1 MAQNA
6 TPARSGKSSPQRPRG
21 AEVPTGEPR
30 ARRQSQGADGR
41 SIPAGIR
48 TARMSEKAR
57 ANAWSHLDPAI
68 RPIAAQKNLARA
80 RHILKDLY
88 VSHPPA
94 QQVERQI
101 EQLIRLPR
109 RIRMPGLF
117 LCGESGMG
125 KTHVLRRIERRHPE
139 RDDPTTKRHIR
150 PVLYVQVPA
159 GPDLRTLRR
168 TVIDEA
174 NIPFLDHPSKP
185 LLQSVLRRGLA
196 AAGTELIA
204 LDEIHNIVHTDGKQ
218 RTWLLDW
225 VRCLSN
231 ETQRPIVLAGT
242 EEFESAILSDPQ
254 LSSRYPIVRLA
265 RWTAGPDLAAF
276 LQGYERACP
285 LRLASH
291 LSDPSFMGALLDETE
306 GLTDTIIRSLQA
318 AALVAIREGTE
329 RIVPEYLSWWR
340 DPPLLAYYEVGEAEQ
355 ESVALAR
362 AWLKDERRGA
372 PSLSGPAV
380 RRFRNRASLRAEGGR
395 CADPF

>member
-6 TPARSGKSSPQRPRG
+6 IPGRSGKFSQQRPQAATRKSS
-21 AEVPTGEPR
+21 
-30 ARRQSQGADGR
+30 ARRKSQGAAGR

-57 ANAWSHLDPAI
+57 ATNWAHLDPAI
-68 RPIAAQKNLARA
+68 RPIAAQKDLARA

-94 QQVERQI
+94 QHVERQI

-139 RDDPTTKRHIR
+139 RDDATTKRHIR

-185 LLQSVLRRGLA
+185 LLQSVLRRGPA

-204 LDEIHNIVHTDGKQ
+204 LDEIHNIVHTEGKQ
-218 RTWLLDW
+218 RRWLLDW

-254 LSSRYPIVRLA
+254 LSSRFPIVRLA
-265 RWTAGPDLAAF
+265 RWTEGPDLAAF

-291 LSDPSFMGALLDETE
+291 LSDGPLMRALLDETE
-306 GLTDTIIRSLQA
+306 GLTDTIVRSLQA

-340 DPPLLAYYEVGEAEQ
+340 DPPLLAYYEAGDAEQ
-355 ESVALAR
+355 ESLALAR

-372 PSLSGPAV
+372 PSPSAPAV

-395 CADPF
+395 CTGSL

>member
-1 MAQNA
+1 MTQN
-6 TPARSGKSSPQRPRG
+6 TTQSRGPKVPEKQTENSRKRKTARRRAPPGVGRQSSPLGTRTTRKIG
-21 AEVPTGEPR
+21 A
-30 ARRQSQGADGR
+30 
-41 SIPAGIR
+41 
-48 TARMSEKAR
+48 AR
-57 ANAWSHLDPAI
+57 ANNWLHLDPVI
-68 RPIAAQKNLARA
+68 RPIAAHNDLARA
-80 RHILKDLY
+80 RHILKELY

-94 QQVERQI
+94 QHVECQI

-117 LCGESGMG
+117 LCGDSGMG

-159 GPDLRTLRR
+159 APDVRTLRR

-196 AAGTELIA
+196 AAGTELIV
-204 LDEIHNIVHTDGKQ
+204 LDEIHNIEHTDGKQ
-218 RTWLLDW
+218 RTWLRDW

-254 LSSRYPIVRLA
+254 LSSRYPIVRLP

-291 LSDPSFMGALLDETE
+291 LSDPALMGTLLDETE

-340 DPPLLAYYEVGEAEQ
+340 DPPLLAYYGAGDAEQ
-355 ESVALAR
+355 ASGALAR

-372 PSLSGPAV
+372 PPPSGPAP
-380 RRFRNRASLRAEGGR
+380 RGLRNRASLRAEGER
-395 CADPF
+395 CAGRL

>member
-1 MAQNA
+1 MTQN
-6 TPARSGKSSPQRPRG
+6 TNRPAGQRLNAKEPQTRG
-21 AEVPTGEPR
+21 VRERKTASREPR
-30 ARRQSQGADGR
+30 
-41 SIPAGIR
+41 R
-48 TARMSEKAR
+48 TARGSSPGTSPATRRIEATR
-57 ANAWSHLDPAI
+57 PQNWSHLDPVI
-68 RPIAAQKNLARA
+68 RPIAAQDDLSRA

-94 QQVERQI
+94 QHVERQI

-117 LCGESGMG
+117 LCGDSGMG

-139 RDDPTTKRHIR
+139 RVDPKTKRHIR

-159 GPDLRTLRR
+159 APDVRTLRR
-168 TVIDEA
+168 TMIDEA

-185 LLQSVLRRGLA
+185 PLQSVLRRGLA
-196 AAGTELIA
+196 AAGTELIV
-204 LDEIHNIVHTDGKQ
+204 LDEIHNIEHTDGKQ
-218 RTWLLDW
+218 RIWLRDW

-242 EEFESAILSDPQ
+242 EEFESAILSDSQ
-254 LSSRYPIVRLA
+254 LKSRYPIVRLT

-291 LSDPSFMGALLDETE
+291 LSEPSLMRALLDETE
-306 GLTDTIIRSLQA
+306 GLTDTIVRSLQA

-340 DPPLLAYYEVGEAEQ
+340 DPPLLSNYGAAEGDR
-355 ESVALAR
+355 ESSALAR
-362 AWLKDERRGA
+362 AWLKDERRA
-372 PSLSGPAV
+372 PPPLPLAG
-380 RRFRNRASLRAEGGR
+380 RGLRNRASLSTEGNR
-395 CADPF
+395 CTAPL